1 MFTKQQRPQGAREHS
16 LRRKT
21 TPIAGKSQ
29 QEREIVSGRSNAQG
43 PRRGERRRNERS
55 FSMADTATQKD
66 KDEKGE
72 EGRYE
77 GMLEYLDVNVKR
89 ARRPSSGVFEVS

>member
-1 MFTKQQRPQGAREHS
+1 
-16 LRRKT
+16 
-21 TPIAGKSQ
+21 
-29 QEREIVSGRSNAQG
+29 
-43 PRRGERRRNERS
+43 
-55 FSMADTATQKD
+55 MADTATQKD

-89 ARRPSSGVFEVS
+89 ARRPSTEVFETS

>member
-29 QEREIVSGRSNAQG
+29 QEREIVSGCDDAEE
-43 PRRGERRRNERS
+43 PRRRERRRKESS
-55 FSMADTATQKD
+55 FSKANIATQH
-66 KDEKGE
+66 EQEGKGE

-77 GMLEYLDVNVKR
+77 SKLEFLSFNEKR